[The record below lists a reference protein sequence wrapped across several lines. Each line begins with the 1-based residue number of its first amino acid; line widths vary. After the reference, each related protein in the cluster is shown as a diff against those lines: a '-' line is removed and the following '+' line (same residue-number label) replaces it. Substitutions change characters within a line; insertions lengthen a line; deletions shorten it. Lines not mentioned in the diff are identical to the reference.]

1 MSEVHGT
8 GSSGG
13 IEYYIR
19 GYQHEG
25 GRWAPTNSHRG
36 RLLSWVAVGLIL
48 LGAAAAGL
56 GIVLAAWWPIIA
68 GGVLA
73 VAGAVL
79 CAVAGVSAHGVLGDS
94 RAESEAPRTTAR
106 RRIKKRDRASAEARL
121 PWAAPGRAGSGRGRD
136 AAAPEG
142 SPAPPRVGPGRVRL
156 SRPGGGRR
164 S

>member
-79 CAVAGVSAHGVLGDS
+79 CAVDDIFTDVVLDDP
-94 RAESEAPRTTAR
+94 RRESEEPHTTPLH
-106 RRIKKRDRASAEARL
+106 RIKKRDREIAEARL
-121 PWAAPGRAGSGRGRD
+121 P
-136 AAAPEG
+136 
-142 SPAPPRVGPGRVRL
+142 
-156 SRPGGGRR
+156 
-164 S
+164 